1 MSSTKRIP
9 SLDGL
14 RAIAIFL
21 TVAHHM
27 IERYGITT
35 KNPIL
40 ESFNLSGDG
49 VGIFFVLSG
58 FLITSLL
65 LKEHNENGRVSL
77 TDFYIRRTFRI
88 LPPLYAYL
96 IFYIIFCGVEGLGV
110 NWRAVM
116 SAALF
121 YLDYSPQAYFWATQ
135 HTWSLSVE
143 EQFYLIWPLIFL
155 LAFHLGGR
163 PAAAK
168 AALALIILTPVF
180 RVVTKFLHNPIFD
193 HRQNFMLHTRM
204 DSLMCGCLM
213 AILAGQPL
221 FETLYRRI
229 EKFWWVAPLYTLFL
243 SGFLTLFVGFTY
255 TNSAG
260 LTIDS
265 LCIAFFILWASR
277 NPGSLVGKFLNWRIM
292 VTAGVLSYSAYIWQ
306 TFFVWFDFHASI
318 PAWLCTLPM
327 RLLLI
332 CAAAYLS
339 YRIVEKPSLRLR
351 KAVEARIRKRRAAGI
366 SVHKRDDPATLSPR
380 EAGN

>member
-1 MSSTKRIP
+1 
-9 SLDGL
+9 
-14 RAIAIFL
+14 
-21 TVAHHM
+21 M

-35 KNPIL
+35 KNPVL

-65 LKEHNENGRVSL
+65 LKEYKERGRVSL

-96 IFYIIFCGVEGLGV
+96 IFYIIFCGAEGLGV
-110 NWRAVM
+110 HWRAVL

-155 LAFHLGGR
+155 FALHLGGK

-168 AALALIILTPVF
+168 AALGLIIITPVF
-180 RVVTKFLHNPIFD
+180 RIVTKFIDNPIFH

-213 AILAGQPL
+213 AILVGQPV
-221 FETLYRRI
+221 FEKLYRRI
-229 EKFWWVAPLYTLFL
+229 EKFWWVAPLYTFFL
-243 SGFLTLFVGFTY
+243 SGVLTRLLGFNY

-260 LTIDS
+260 LTVDS
-265 LCIAFFILWASR
+265 ACIAFFILWASR
-277 NPGSLVGKFLNWRIM
+277 NPGSILGKFLNWPMM

-306 TFFVWFDFHASI
+306 TFFIYFDKFSNV
-318 PAWLCTLPM
+318 PAWLCTWPM

-332 CAAAYLS
+332 WAAAYLS
-339 YRIVEKPSLRLR
+339 YFIVERPSLRAR
-351 KAVEARIRKRRAAGI
+351 KAVEASIRKRRIANA
-366 SVHKRDDPATLSPR
+366 SAQKREDQVALAPR